1 MGDESEEF
9 LQVRPTPSSP
19 VAPSP
24 SCPTLTPSLPQVF
37 DNDISYIE
45 GGTASGFFTVED
57 TQYVTRYSWGQGLG
71 GCVGQAVPRVP
82 PWLSLPQAVPCLWEE
97 ERQAGAGGTERDI
110 AGPAVSGQGTQGP
123 CRRFSRVHLR

>member
-123 CRRFSRVHLR
+123 PEII